1 MFIIMLSRVHATP
14 EVEAGSSVLYVYQRS
29 DDRAHHLTCII
40 VILISLPS
48 LIFIA
53 LSRVFVVTAR
63 MQY

>member
-1 MFIIMLSRVHATP
+1 MVIIMLSRMHATP

-40 VILISLPS
+40 LISLPS